1 MYNFFIII
9 MKKSSHKKLWKM
21 KLDYPVC
28 EAGVISYIGIP
39 TDYILKN
46 RLHLKTDDVFTI
58 REAYARY
65 QDTVRDVLI
74 EAINRQEKLDTIKE
88 KNKI

>member
-1 MYNFFIII
+1 
-9 MKKSSHKKLWKM
+9 MKKSSCKKLWKM

-28 EAGVISYIGIP
+28 ESGVISYIGIP

-74 EAINRQEKLDTIKE
+74 EAINRQEKLDSIKE

>member
-1 MYNFFIII
+1 
-9 MKKSSHKKLWKM
+9 M

-28 EAGVISYIGIP
+28 ESGVISYIGIP

-74 EAINRQEKLDTIKE
+74 EAINRQEKLDSIKE

>member
-1 MYNFFIII
+1 MCNFFIII
-9 MKKSSHKKLWKM
+9 MKKSSCKKLWKM

-28 EAGVISYIGIP
+28 ESGVISYIGIP

-46 RLHLKTDDVFTI
+46 RLHLRTDEVFTI

-65 QDTVRDVLI
+65 QDTVREVLHSAI
-74 EAINRQEKLDTIKE
+74 ERQEILDRLKE